1 MESIRAFLA
10 IEPDREARSWLET
23 WLTRL
28 RGGWPRARWVAAEHL
43 HLTLKF
49 LGDLAADRVEEVKS
63 ISSAVARAMGPFH
76 LLFGAPGWFGP
87 RQRPRTFWLGFE
99 PGPGLDQLMAT
110 HRSLERALAE
120 RALLTKGGWPP
131 EDRPF
136 SPHLT
141 VGRNPRQVPAGGW
154 TETLPPWT
162 AGGTPGFP
170 CRELTLF
177 ASTLTPQGPIHRI
190 LEEFRFEARA

>member
-28 RGGWPRARWVAAEHL
+28 REGWPRARWVAAEHL

-49 LGDLAADRVEEVKS
+49 LGDLAADRVEELKS
-63 ISSAVARAMGPFH
+63 ISSAVAHAAAPFH

-87 RQRPRTFWLGFE
+87 RARPRTFWMGFE
-99 PGPGLDQLMAT
+99 PGPGLDLLMAT
-110 HRSLERALAE
+110 HQRLERALAK
-120 RALLTKGGWPP
+120 RGWPP

-141 VGRNPRQVPAGGW
+141 VGRNPRQVPAAGW
-154 TETLPPWT
+154 VETLPPWT
-162 AGGTPGFP
+162 AGGAPGFA

-177 ASTLTPQGPIHRI
+177 ASTLTPKGPIHRV
-190 LEEFRFEARA
+190 LDELRFEARE